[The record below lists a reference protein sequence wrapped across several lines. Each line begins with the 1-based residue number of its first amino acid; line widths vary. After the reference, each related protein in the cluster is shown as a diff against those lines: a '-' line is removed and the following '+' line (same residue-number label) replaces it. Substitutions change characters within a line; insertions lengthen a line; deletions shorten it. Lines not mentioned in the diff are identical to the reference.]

1 MRFDTGISAAA
12 AMCVLLVACGSGPA
26 AGSGASVIDDTDD
39 DTTEAKDT
47 DEDGDNAV
55 ADGEADPEPAEDEA
69 AEEEPEAEESA
80 ALGTRDN
87 PLAVGTTIEMG
98 DWTLSVTEVS
108 LDATDAV
115 MGENE
120 FNDPPVDGR
129 QFVMF
134 NVDATYVG
142 AESGTAWLDF
152 GWGIVGSAG
161 NTFGGGSMDDYCG
174 VIPAPL
180 DDTGETFPDGTVS
193 GNVCISADT
202 DQLDGA
208 TIRIEESFS
217 FDDTRAFFALT

>member
-174 VIPAPL
+174 VIPSPL